1 MVVQARTRLDPD
13 PQSVSQA
20 RRFCSTTLTGWGAD
34 PELVSN
40 CVLLVSEL
48 ATNAVLHAG
57 TPFTVTIER
66 AERLRVE
73 IADADPRH
81 PQSRDYGLHAMSGRG
96 LHLVEAIARASGS
109 VTVDGGKAV
118 WFELDWSAQMVP

>member
-1 MVVQARTRLDPD
+1 MVQARIRLDPD

-34 PELVSN
+34 PELESN

-57 TPFTVTIER
+57 TPFTISIER
-66 AERLRVE
+66 GERLRVE
-73 IADADPRH
+73 VTDGDPRL
-81 PQSRDYGLHAMSGRG
+81 PQLRDYGLQAMSGRG
-96 LHLVEAIARASGS
+96 LHLVEALARASGS
-109 VTVDGGKAV
+109 AVVDGGKAV
-118 WFELDWSAQMVP
+118 WFELDWAAQMVP